1 MELEKNDAQVEQK
14 VEESAAEEKPA
25 FEEYMK
31 GIPGAPTKDQV
42 EQWKQ
47 QFGEVLCSGFSETEI
62 FIWRPITR
70 AEFVNL
76 QATMAQQ
83 EVTQFDFEDKLV
95 ETCVLWASPLGQESL
110 QTKAGSLST
119 LQEQIMQN
127 SNFMNPAVASALVV
141 KL

>member
-1 MELEKNDAQVEQK
+1 MELENKDAQQPEQK
-14 VEESAAEEKPA
+14 EEKPA
-25 FEEYMK
+25 FEEYMA
-31 GIPGAPTKDQV
+31 GIPGAPAREQV

-70 AEFVNL
+70 AEFITL
-76 QATMAQQ
+76 QTVMAQQ
-83 EVTQFDFEDKLV
+83 QDATQYDFEERLV

-110 QTKAGSLST
+110 RTKAGSLST

>member
-1 MELEKNDAQVEQK
+1 MELENKDAQVEEQQ
-14 VEESAAEEKPA
+14 VERPA
-25 FEEYMK
+25 FEAYLE
-31 GIPGAPTKDQV
+31 GIPGAPGKDQI
-42 EQWKQ
+42 EKWKQ
-47 QFGEVLCSGFSETEI
+47 QFGEVLCSGFSETEL

-76 QATMAQQ
+76 QTIMAQQ
-83 EVTQFDFEDKLV
+83 EATQFEFEERLV
-95 ETCVLWASPLGQESL
+95 EACVLWASPAGQQSL

-127 SNFMNPAVASALVV
+127 SNFMNPAVASALVI